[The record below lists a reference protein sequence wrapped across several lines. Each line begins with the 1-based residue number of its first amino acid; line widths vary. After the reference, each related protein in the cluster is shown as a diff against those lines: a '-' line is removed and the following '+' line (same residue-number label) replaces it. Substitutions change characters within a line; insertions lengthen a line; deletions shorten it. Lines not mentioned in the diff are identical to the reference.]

1 MSTKN
6 ANVGHSVF
14 QRLRNLA
21 KANNE
26 DFNFI
31 LSRYAMERF
40 LYRLSISSHATRFIL
55 KGSSLFLVWEGK
67 SYRVTRDA
75 DLLGFG
81 SPDLTELQDVFASV
95 SEAVVE
101 DDGMEFL
108 PKSLKVVEIRE
119 GNEYDGV
126 RVTLVGLLNNAK
138 IPIQIDI
145 GFGDAV
151 TPAPDEIEY
160 PTLLDGRPPKL
171 KAYPRYTVVAEKMEA
186 MVKLGLAN
194 SRMKDFYDVWL
205 LSRLYSFDGQIL
217 AQALKNTFDRRS
229 TSLPVTVPTAL
240 SPAFSEDSQ
249 KLVQWTAFARKAKS
263 KIEVLEFSEVIEEIT
278 AFVMPVLESLQMEA
292 AFEQRWTPG
301 DGWQSV
307 RS

>member
-1 MSTKN
+1 M
-6 ANVGHSVF
+6 
-14 QRLRNLA
+14 
-21 KANNE
+21 
-26 DFNFI
+26 
-31 LSRYAMERF
+31 
-40 LYRLSISSHATRFIL
+40 
-55 KGSSLFLVWEGK
+55 WEGK

-81 SPDLTELQDVFASV
+81 SPDLTELRDVFASV

-101 DDGMEFL
+101 NDGMEFL
-108 PKSLKVVEIRE
+108 PESLKAVEIRE

-160 PTLLDGRPPKL
+160 PTLLDGQPPKL

-249 KLVQWTAFARKAKS
+249 KLVQWTAFTRKAKS

-278 AFVMPVLESLQMEA
+278 AFVMPVLENLQMEA